1 MPFLSVV
8 LPSAGNP
15 RSLLSEKTSFAYL
28 TLKSLAFYFFLFF
41 ETNSLLKCTLR
52 FTDAFLTIYVVL
64 HSVLQ
69 ETFDSV
75 GRTFL
80 YNPLMLFY
88 AISLGL
94 SGDKEN
100 KKSLGSS
107 VASDIRYKE
116 TTKETMRGSI
126 SNQEEEEEKGAR

>member
-1 MPFLSVV
+1 
-8 LPSAGNP
+8 
-15 RSLLSEKTSFAYL
+15 LSEKTSFAYL

-107 VASDIRYKE
+107 VASDIRDKE

>member
-1 MPFLSVV
+1 LLNIEIPCLLFLS
-8 LPSAGNP
+8 
-15 RSLLSEKTSFAYL
+15 
-28 TLKSLAFYFFLFF
+28 FF

-52 FTDAFLTIYVVL
+52 FTDAFLSIYVVL
-64 HSVLQ
+64 YSVLQ
-69 ETFDSV
+69 ETVDSV

-94 SGDKEN
+94 SGDKED

-107 VASDIRYKE
+107 VASDIRD
-116 TTKETMRGSI
+116 KETMRGSI
-126 SNQEEEEEKGAR
+126 SNQEEEEEEEKGAR

>member
-1 MPFLSVV
+1 MRLTHYKTH
-8 LPSAGNP
+8 SA
-15 RSLLSEKTSFAYL
+15 SL
-28 TLKSLAFYFFLFF
+28 
-41 ETNSLLKCTLR
+41 N
-52 FTDAFLTIYVVL
+52 AFLAIYAVL
-64 HSVLQ
+64 YSALQ
-69 ETFDSV
+69 ETVDSV

-107 VASDIRYKE
+107 VANDIRDNE
-116 TTKETMRGSI
+116 TTKKTMLRSI
-126 SNQEEEEEKGAR
+126 SNQEEEEEEEEEEKGAR

>member
-1 MPFLSVV
+1 M
-8 LPSAGNP
+8 
-15 RSLLSEKTSFAYL
+15 
-28 TLKSLAFYFFLFF
+28 
-41 ETNSLLKCTLR
+41 ETNSLLKHTLR
-52 FTDAFLTIYVVL
+52 FTECFFNHI
-64 HSVLQ
+64 HSVIFSALQ
-69 ETFDSV
+69 EIVDSV

>member
-1 MPFLSVV
+1 M
-8 LPSAGNP
+8 
-15 RSLLSEKTSFAYL
+15 
-28 TLKSLAFYFFLFF
+28 KSLTFYFVLFF

-69 ETFDSV
+69 KTVDSV

-94 SGDKEN
+94 SGYKED

-107 VASDIRYKE
+107 VASDIRDKE

-126 SNQEEEEEKGAR
+126 SNQEEEKEEEKGAR

>member
-1 MPFLSVV
+1 M
-8 LPSAGNP
+8 
-15 RSLLSEKTSFAYL
+15 
-28 TLKSLAFYFFLFF
+28 KSLTFYFVPFF

-88 AISLGL
+88 VISLRL
-94 SGDKEN
+94 SGDKED

-107 VASDIRYKE
+107 VASDIRDKE

-126 SNQEEEEEKGAR
+126 SNQEEEEEEEKGAR

>member
-1 MPFLSVV
+1 LLNIEIPCLLFLS
-8 LPSAGNP
+8 
-15 RSLLSEKTSFAYL
+15 
-28 TLKSLAFYFFLFF
+28 FF

-52 FTDAFLTIYVVL
+52 FTDAFLSIYVVL
-64 HSVLQ
+64 YSVLQ
-69 ETFDSV
+69 ETVDSV

-126 SNQEEEEEKGAR
+126 SNQEEEEEEEKGAR

>member
-1 MPFLSVV
+1 MQQIGILPAFKNDDELS
-8 LPSAGNP
+8 
-15 RSLLSEKTSFAYL
+15 
-28 TLKSLAFYFFLFF
+28 
-41 ETNSLLKCTLR
+41 
-52 FTDAFLTIYVVL
+52 
-64 HSVLQ
+64 
-69 ETFDSV
+69 SV

-107 VASDIRYKE
+107 VASDIRDKE
-116 TTKETMRGSI
+116 TAKETMRGSI
-126 SNQEEEEEKGAR
+126 SNQEEEEEEKGAR

>member
-1 MPFLSVV
+1 LLNIEIPCLLFLS
-8 LPSAGNP
+8 
-15 RSLLSEKTSFAYL
+15 
-28 TLKSLAFYFFLFF
+28 FF

-52 FTDAFLTIYVVL
+52 LTDAFLAIYIVL
-64 HSVLQ
+64 YSALQ
-69 ETFDSV
+69 EIVDSV

-94 SGDKEN
+94 SGDKED

-107 VASDIRYKE
+107 VASDIRDKE

-126 SNQEEEEEKGAR
+126 SNQEEEEEEEKGAR